1 MRDEMLNYING
12 INKMIEE
19 FTKISH
25 QKEKIDIYLAV
36 GAKLLD
42 IKVAI
47 NDLIEVEDEE
57 KETIDMLKAYK
68 EQVENII
75 KKIK

>member
-19 FTKISH
+19 FTKISP
-25 QKEKIDIYLAV
+25 QKEKIDTYLAV
-36 GAKLLD
+36 GTKLLD

-75 KKIK
+75 KK

>member
-19 FTKISH
+19 FTKISP
-25 QKEKIDIYLAV
+25 QKEKIDTYLAV

-57 KETIDMLKAYK
+57 KEAIDMLKAYK

>member
-1 MRDEMLNYING
+1 M
-12 INKMIEE
+12 
-19 FTKISH
+19 
-25 QKEKIDIYLAV
+25 
-36 GAKLLD
+36 LD